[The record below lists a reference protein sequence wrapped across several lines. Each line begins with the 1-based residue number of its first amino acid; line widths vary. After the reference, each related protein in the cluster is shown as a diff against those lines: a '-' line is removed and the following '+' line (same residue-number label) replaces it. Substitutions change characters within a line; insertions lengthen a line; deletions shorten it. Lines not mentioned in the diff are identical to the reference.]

1 MQYVFCVA
9 AAYVFHCCEHWDF
22 LFWTPLVP
30 LVTDVVVLLLK
41 GKLGTMLER
50 LTICLSPRNQTKKKL
65 IRKYLFYS
73 INVVTTK
80 NVHNSQH
87 D

>member
-50 LTICLSPRNQTKKKL
+50 LTIFFVIAQSDEEKL

>member
-1 MQYVFCVA
+1 MA

-30 LVTDVVVLLLK
+30 LVADVDVLLLK
-41 GKLGTMLER
+41 GKLGAMLER
-50 LTICLSPRNQTKKKL
+50 LKIRLSPRNHQTNAPKKSFR
-65 IRKYLFYS
+65 IKYLFYS

-87 D
+87 V